1 VHGSLKDLWAFDCMS
16 SVPSPA
22 GYSTT
27 RADKEFEGLSTD
39 IEHQHNDHPRRL
51 GTMYK
56 PIYYPDP
63 ICSTIYM
70 RNLLLYEART
80 TAVLL

>member
-1 VHGSLKDLWAFDCMS
+1 MS

-39 IEHQHNDHPRRL
+39 IEHQHNDHPSSWYNVQ
-51 GTMYK
+51 T
-56 PIYYPDP
+56 D
-63 ICSTIYM
+63 
-70 RNLLLYEART
+70 LLSGSDLQHDLHA
-80 TAVLL
+80 

>member
-1 VHGSLKDLWAFDCMS
+1 MS

-39 IEHQHNDHPRRL
+39 IEHQHNDHPSSWYNVQTDL
-51 GTMYK
+51 LS
-56 PIYYPDP
+56 PDP